1 MKKNSMWREYGMA
14 KEWSEFWRRSNA
26 PNYEGTAGG
35 EHRTMMRTANEPHAE
50 LKPIEWKKFHATDIY
65 QKEVFGMYGGERI
78 AVDRLDYDAYGAP
91 EHYEVITS
99 KDGEVRGYVMSGSRV
114 TGPHALTGPEDLT
127 ADQKDRMTQESGLY
141 DYVYGSYNEKKQ
153 LNVDMDIKENES
165 IDTYNDH
172 IDGLY
177 KEKAMNENQNTEQHT
192 HRDDHMEPGSSD
204 TGSENVIRP
213 AHYASSNPD
222 VPPIQMWDYALSQ
235 NLGFFEG
242 NIVKYVSRWRS
253 KGGVQDLQK
262 ALTYLQRLM
271 DSQGSPKP

>member
-1 MKKNSMWREYGMA
+1 MA
-14 KEWSEFWRRSNA
+14 KEWNEFWRRSNA
-26 PNYEGTAGG
+26 LDSDGMTGG
-35 EHRTMMRTANEPHAE
+35 EHRTMIRRANELHGQLE
-50 LKPIEWKKFHATDIY
+50 PIEWNKFKATDIY

-78 AVDRLDYDAYGAP
+78 AVNRLDYDAYAAP
-91 EHYEVITS
+91 EHHEVVTTE
-99 KDGEVRGYVMSGSRV
+99 DGEVRGYVMSGSRV

-127 ADQKDRMTQESGLY
+127 ADQKDRMTRESGLY

-153 LNVDMDIKENES
+153 LNVDMDIEENES

-172 IDGLY
+172 IDSLY
-177 KEKAMNENQNTEQHT
+177 IREAMNENQNTEQHT
-192 HRDDHMEPGSSD
+192 DDNDHMEHGSSD
-204 TGSENVIRP
+204 TGSDTVIRP

-222 VPPIQMWDYALSQ
+222 VPSIQMWDYALSQ

-262 ALTYLQRLM
+262 AMTYLRRLM
-271 DSQGSPKP
+271 ESQSSNGS